1 MGEHT
6 RKRPAVATL
15 PVIAKEPPDRPAER
29 SEAPL
34 RGEPRAPAPVLHA
47 ALEAFSGPIPHPQ
60 ALRAYEEVMP
70 GLAERIV
77 GWTEDEAR
85 HRRLVERS
93 LVQLSWGGL
102 CSAFLLAMAAIL
114 GGMLLAW
121 SGRSAVGFVGVLGAL
136 SGLVIVFVAGQRNLA
151 PDTTQPRAKTPVP
164 G

>member
-1 MGEHT
+1 MRDG
-6 RKRPAVATL
+6 
-15 PVIAKEPPDRPAER
+15 
-29 SEAPL
+29 
-34 RGEPRAPAPVLHA
+34 RGVPGPILHA
-47 ALEAFSGPIPHPQ
+47 ALEAFRGPIPHPH
-60 ALRAYEEVMP
+60 ALREYDEVIP

-77 GWTEDEAR
+77 CWTEDEAR
-85 HRRLVERS
+85 HRRMVERS

-102 CSAFLLAMAAIL
+102 WSAFLLAMAAIL

-151 PDTTQPRAKTPVP
+151 PDTTQEHTRTPAP